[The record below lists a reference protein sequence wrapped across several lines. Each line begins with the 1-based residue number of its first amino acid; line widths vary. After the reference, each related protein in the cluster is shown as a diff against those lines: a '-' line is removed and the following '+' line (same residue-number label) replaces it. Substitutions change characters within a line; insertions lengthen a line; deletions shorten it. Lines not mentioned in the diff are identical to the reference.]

1 MRVGAVLLAAGKSQR
16 MGTPKPLLAFQG
28 ETLATRLVRTLR
40 EGGADE
46 VILVTGPGTV
56 LSVPGA
62 KTVLNPEPERGMLSS
77 VQVGLVELPGSAA
90 LLVCP
95 CDLPLLLP
103 EHVAAV
109 VTNWDGD
116 AEALIRPMRL
126 GKGGHPALFG
136 PGLRDEILSLD
147 PTRYGLNV
155 LQKKYRCT
163 DIQVEDDGPFLD
175 ADTPADWAKITHG
188 RL

>member
-1 MRVGAVLLAAGKSQR
+1 MLAAGKSAR

-28 ETLATRLVRTLR
+28 ETLAARLTRTLR
-40 EGGADE
+40 EGGAEE
-46 VILVTGPGTV
+46 VVLVTGPTTE
-56 LSVPGA
+56 LAVPGA
-62 KTVLNPEPERGMLSS
+62 RTEINAEPERGMLSS
-77 VQVGLVELPGSAA
+77 VQAGLQALPEGAA

-103 EHVAAV
+103 EHVSAV
-109 VTNWDGD
+109 IEGWDGSP
-116 AEALIRPMRL
+116 EALVRPMRL

-136 PGLRDEILSLD
+136 PGLRTEILALD
-147 PTRYGLNV
+147 ATQYGLNA

-163 DIQVEDDGPFLD
+163 DIQIEDDGPFLD
-175 ADTPADWAKITHG
+175 ADTPADWAELTHG